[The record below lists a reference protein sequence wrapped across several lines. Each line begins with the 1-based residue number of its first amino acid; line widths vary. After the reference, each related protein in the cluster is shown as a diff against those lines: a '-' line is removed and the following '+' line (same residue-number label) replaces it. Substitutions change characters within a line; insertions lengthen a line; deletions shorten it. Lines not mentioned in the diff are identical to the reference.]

1 MKYKTVQE
9 AATQWAVSERIVRR
23 YCTEKRIPGAV
34 QINRSWRIPVNAV
47 KPGMEQI
54 VNQPLPKLLRKLISQ
69 RKRHGSHGLYDY
81 VQINM
86 AYSNSRMASNR
97 LPRNLVTHLY
107 ETDRVAK
114 SFEDVK
120 VNDIIEVRNHFV
132 VMDMLLDE
140 AMLPL
145 SSNMVLRWQRQLLSE
160 SCRHKRKSA
169 IVTGFRTTKC
179 VLQGKQTTPPET
191 IEDTLD
197 KLFTEYETKTVIGLE
212 EILELHIRLE
222 QIRPFEDANGRIGRL
237 LVLKECLRH
246 GVVPFILDDKRRT
259 KYLDGIRCWASDH
272 TTLLDVCME
281 AQMRF
286 QAQMELKKLLEG
298 QARSI
303 QCISGEEKF

>member
-86 AYSNSRMASNR
+86 AYSNRRMASNR

-140 AMLPL
+140 TMLPL

-169 IVTGFRTTKC
+169 ITTGFRTTTC
-179 VLQGKQTTPPET
+179 VLQGKQTIPPEK
-191 IEDTLD
+191 IADTLD
-197 KLFTEYETKTVIGLE
+197 DLFAEYESETVIGLE
-212 EILELHIRLE
+212 KILELHVRFVR
-222 QIRPFEDANGRIGRL
+222 IRPFEDANGRVGRL
-237 LVLKECLRH
+237 LLFKECLRRD
-246 GVVPFILDDKRRT
+246 VVPFILDDKRRT
-259 KYLDGIRCWASDH
+259 GYLDGIRCWDVDQKK
-272 TTLLDVCME
+272 LREVCMG
-281 AQMRF
+281 AQAHFSAQIEF
-286 QAQMELKKLLEG
+286 QKLLEV
-298 QARSI
+298 RLP
-303 QCISGEEKF
+303 E